1 MLNMAGMAAIP
12 TVGRQRQEDYC
23 EFKTRLDYI
32 LSCRPEGLHYKTIP
46 RNQIIMTTTVSITG
60 ENITVKPFT

>member
-32 LSCRPEGLHYKTIP
+32 LSYRPEGLHYKTLSP
-46 RNQIIMTTTVSITG
+46 ET
-60 ENITVKPFT
+60 K